1 MSIIRPILRNII
13 VLHKVLAIRNLSTS
27 AYALRLERNGLLFKA
42 GQCFNLGLKNSG
54 VNREYSIYSGE
65 NDSYLEFLI
74 KEVKGG
80 AVSPFIRQA
89 LEGEEVNLYGPYGS
103 FIIDPK
109 TVNSAQFI
117 FICSGTGIAPF
128 HSFIKSHPNL
138 KYHLINGIRFLS
150 ERYDYDKLDLTKITT
165 CVSREKWNGF
175 NGRITSYFHEIAINT
190 ENIFYLCGNQKMI
203 EEVYNLLQK
212 NKVSGNK
219 ILTEAFF

>member
-1 MSIIRPILRNII
+1 

-74 KEVKGG
+74 KEIKGG
-80 AVSPFIRQA
+80 AVSPFIRQSSVGR
-89 LEGEEVNLYGPYGS
+89 EINLYGPYGS

-109 TVNSAQFI
+109 IVNSAQFI

-128 HSFIKSHPNL
+128 RSFTRSHPSL
-138 KYHLINGIRFLS
+138 KYRLINGIRFLS
-150 ERYDYDKLDLTKITT
+150 ERYDYNEFDLTKITT
-165 CVSREKWNGF
+165 CVSREKWDGF
-175 NGRITSYFHEIAINT
+175 NGRITSYLRKTKINS
-190 ENIFYLCGNQKMI
+190 ENFFYLCGNQKMI
-203 EEVYNLLQK
+203 QEVYVLLQR

-219 ILTEAFF
+219 IFTEAFF

>member
-1 MSIIRPILRNII
+1 

-27 AYALRLERNGLLFKA
+27 AYTLRLARNGLLFKA
-42 GQCFNLGLKNSG
+42 GQCFNLGIKNSG

-74 KEVKGG
+74 KEIKGG
-80 AVSPFIRQA
+80 AVSPFIRQS
-89 LEGEEVNLYGPYGS
+89 LVGEEINLYGPYGS

-109 TVNSAQFI
+109 IVNSAQFI

-128 HSFIKSHPNL
+128 HSFIRSHPNL

-175 NGRITSYFHEIAINT
+175 NGRITSYFREIAINT

-203 EEVYNLLQK
+203 QEVYNLLQR
-212 NKVSGNK
+212 NKVSGNN
-219 ILTEAFF
+219 IFTEAFF